1 MMKKIVLGLGLMVF
15 SVFTGTHSVD
25 AQSADYNVKWEAVNI
40 SKDNVNAV
48 VNGVRPGDVVRYEVV
63 LTGGDG
69 PGTYSPS
76 VNVSD
81 ILNKAELINLGGGTL
96 EGSNLV
102 FPQKLCAGC
111 DEQRF
116 SFFARAKDVCNTA
129 SSMMASINNVRVT
142 VPFECERELIQTG
155 PNLLLFLSIGLI
167 MTIMGYFIL
176 SLKRDKIN

>member
-1 MMKKIVLGLGLMVF
+1 MMKKIVLVLGLMF
-15 SVFTGTHSVD
+15 SAFFAGNYVN
-25 AQSADYNVKWEAVNI
+25 AQTSNYNVAWEAVNI

-48 VNGVRPGDVVRYEVV
+48 TSGVRPGDVVRYEVV

-81 ILNKAELINLGGGTL
+81 VLNKAELINLGGGKL
-96 EGSNLV
+96 EGTNLV

-111 DEQRF
+111 EEQRF
-116 SFFARAKDVCNTA
+116 SFFARAKDVCAQAT
-129 SSMMASINNVRVT
+129 SMMASINNVRVV
-142 VPFECERELIQTG
+142 VPFECELVQSG
-155 PNLLLFLSIGLI
+155 PSILLALSVGLI
-167 MTIMGYFIL
+167 LIIMGYFIL